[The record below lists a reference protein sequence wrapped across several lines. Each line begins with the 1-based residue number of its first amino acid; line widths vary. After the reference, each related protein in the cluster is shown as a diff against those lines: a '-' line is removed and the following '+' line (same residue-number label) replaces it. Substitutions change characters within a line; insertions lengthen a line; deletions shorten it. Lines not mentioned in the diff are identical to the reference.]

1 MEDGCCLDLLS
12 ITIIVKSLHIL
23 KTVMIW
29 ELMRV
34 ANNLSQFL
42 LYACWDWQ
50 NWFAWHRRFDRFA
63 TRKLHAAYHELVKPF
78 LALLDVRSIDR
89 LKLQFCV
96 KAFRKLL
103 HVRVLRF
110 LVYTSHFHKI
120 RAFVVKE
127 AHDILKNIFA

>member
-1 MEDGCCLDLLS
+1 MEDSGCLDLLS
-12 ITIIVKSLHIL
+12 IIIIVKSLHVL

-29 ELMRV
+29 ELMRTV
-34 ANNLSQFL
+34 NNLSQFL

-63 TRKLHAAYHELVKPF
+63 PRELHAACHELSKPF
-78 LALLDVRSIDR
+78 FALLNVRSIDG
-89 LKLQFCV
+89 LKLKFCV

-120 RAFVVKE
+120 SAFVVKE
-127 AHDILKNIFA
+127 AHDILKDIFA